1 MKYLLLCDILY
12 CFIMHDISYILYAG
26 QHLLFYYYL
35 ISLGHLLG
43 HCIQIYEV
51 GSTVLILKLQK
62 QRLGLNN
69 LPGVMELFHA

>member
-1 MKYLLLCDILY
+1 MKYLLFCAILY
-12 CFIMHDISYILYAG
+12 CFIMHDISYAG

-43 HCIQIYEV
+43 RCIQIREV
-51 GSTVLILKLQK
+51 GSTVLTLKLQK
-62 QRLGLNN
+62 RRLGLNN